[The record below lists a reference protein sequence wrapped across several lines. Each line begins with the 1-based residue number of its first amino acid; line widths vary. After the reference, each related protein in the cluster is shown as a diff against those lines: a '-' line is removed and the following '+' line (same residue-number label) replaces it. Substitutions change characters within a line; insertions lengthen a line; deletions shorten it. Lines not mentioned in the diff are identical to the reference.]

1 MCIASN
7 TVGEY
12 LKSATDTLNK
22 HSVPTARLDALILM
36 EFILGIDRAKI
47 LGNPD
52 QTITRQ
58 QINLFNQAIAER
70 SKHMPIAYITHRT
83 EFYGRTFYV
92 DSNVL
97 QPRPETETMI
107 DLFKSLV
114 DGAPKYRKR
123 LLLANDL
130 HVADVGTGSGAIGIT
145 AKLEVKNIQIDLID
159 IDLKALK
166 VAKTNVVLHTIHAN
180 TILADLLPND
190 DNSYDILLCNLPY
203 IPDNFHINLAAGHE
217 PPIAIFG
224 GKDGLDIY
232 RKLFKLVS
240 NIQHKPL
247 YIFTEA
253 LPSSHLKLKTL
264 AAMHDY
270 VHMTTEDFIQ
280 LYKLHG

>member
-1 MCIASN
+1 MNIAGN

-47 LGNPD
+47 LSNPD

-58 QINLFNQAIAER
+58 QINLFNQAISKR

-114 DGAPKYRKR
+114 DGESKYRKR
-123 LLLANDL
+123 LLLANGL
-130 HVADVGTGSGAIGIT
+130 HVADIGTGSGAIGIT
-145 AKLEVKNIQIDLID
+145 ARLEVENIRIDLMD

-166 VAKTNVVLHTIHAN
+166 VAKTNVVLHTIHAK
-180 TILADLLPND
+180 TILADLLPNN

-224 GKDGLDIY
+224 GKDGLDVY

-253 LPSSHLKLKTL
+253 LPSSHLKLKAL

-270 VHMTTEDFIQ
+270 VLMTTEDFIQ
-280 LYKLHG
+280 LL

>member
-1 MCIASN
+1 MNTAGN

-22 HSVPTARLDALILM
+22 YSVPTARLDALILM
-36 EFILGIDRAKI
+36 EFILGIDRAK
-47 LGNPD
+47 LLSSLN

-58 QINLFNQAIAER
+58 HINLFNRAIAKR
-70 SKHMPIAYITHRT
+70 SKHMPVAYITHRT

-114 DGAPKYRKR
+114 DKVPQYRKSR
-123 LLLANDL
+123 LLANGL

-145 AKLEVKNIQIDLID
+145 AKLEVENILLDLID
-159 IDLKALK
+159 IDSKALK
-166 VAKTNVVLHTIHAN
+166 VAKKNVVIHTIHAK
-180 TILADLLPND
+180 TILVDLLPNKG
-190 DNSYDILLCNLPY
+190 NAYDILLCNLPY

-217 PPIAIFG
+217 PSIAIFG
-224 GKDGLDIY
+224 GKDGLDVY

-253 LPSSHLKLKTL
+253 LPSSHSKLKAL

-270 VHMTTEDFIQ
+270 LLYTSEDFIQ
-280 LYKLHG
+280 LYKLDD